1 MAQTVPAFQRD
12 AFQTDAFQVET
23 ILSAVYADNN
33 TAAFLATGSAVNN
46 TAAFYV
52 EKN

>member
-12 AFQTDAFQVET
+12 AFQVDAFQVET
-23 ILSAVYADNN
+23 ILSAIYLDNN
-33 TAAFLATGSAVNN
+33 TTVFYVVSN
-46 TAAFYV
+46 TAAYVV